1 MKKLFYQYKIFR
13 RMLLFKKIYFSIL
26 NNPNTHAEDAFSI
39 AFEDFLKILEMSS
52 QKHRLR

>member
-52 QKHRLR
+52 QKHRL